1 VFSVRVKR
9 PESRAGRWWNA
20 AQSVLPLSLPALI
33 VLKLTGVINW
43 SWWWVLSPIWIS
55 GILLVLVV
63 CALLIGLHWHA
74 RRQTRLWLDQLESG
88 VLRKFLAG
96 NADPDDFDRDLRFR
110 DEGGPGASPPSG

>member
-1 VFSVRVKR
+1 VFSVRVRR

-20 AQSVLPLSLPALI
+20 AQSVLPLALPALI

-43 SWWWVLSPIWIS
+43 SWWWVLSPMWIS

-63 CALLIGLHWHA
+63 FALLISLHWHA
-74 RRQTRLWLDQLESG
+74 RRQARLWLDQLESE

-96 NADPDDFDRDLRFR
+96 DVDPDDFDWRPGFQ
-110 DEGGPGASPPSG
+110 DEGGPGASPPGG